1 MQNFLSHDER
11 RLAFEARRLTIEI
24 LVKIYLEQV
33 AASRDQATIYLR
45 LMFTLSLGA
54 LAGVITLYATM
65 LRLSPIEIFNL
76 ITAQA
81 AVCAILALSALMIS
95 ALLSARALQ
104 QSVLD
109 AAPLLHNPFP
119 SADTVIDDIFN
130 HVELDEKQIL
140 GKLYFTISKHI
151 EDQPALR
158 VQARTITLLLTA
170 GLLLTGLSFLI

>member
-1 MQNFLSHDER
+1 MQNLPPHDER
-11 RLAFEARRLTIEI
+11 RLTFEARRLTIEI
-24 LVKIYLEQV
+24 LVKVYLEQV
-33 AASRDQATIYLR
+33 AASRDRATIYLR

-54 LAGVITLYATM
+54 LAGAITLYATM
-65 LRLSPIEIFNL
+65 LRLSPMEIFNL

-81 AVCAILALSALMIS
+81 AIVAISALGTLMAS

-119 SADTVIDDIFN
+119 SADTIIDDIFN
-130 HVELDEKQIL
+130 DEGLNEKQIL

-158 VQARTITLLLTA
+158 VQARTITALLTA
-170 GLLLTGLSFLI
+170 GLLLTGLSFLM